1 MTSWEIYTFFG
12 WKRHFLMLTYV
23 FIPKYSDDLLF
34 ISPFKE
40 EEDMFSDTEA
50 SNIEDSI
57 IVVNVSEDKTK
68 SIEIVTLGDSISS
81 DSDTESPKP
90 KKSDE
95 NKAVEKNI
103 MTKVEPQDD
112 ETTTGEDNSSI
123 KESSN
128 NDDNPEP
135 ANEEVDLANA
145 AQTSTPDQGRLRPNS
160 QANTSLEDSQAL
172 SSENLERKILEAIG
186 NYFFNSAATKE
197 GCNRGHGLSAA
208 IKLGTLEPGFF
219 HFGPRLTWIP

>member
-1 MTSWEIYTFFG
+1 MTSWEIYTLC
-12 WKRHFLMLTYV
+12 K
-23 FIPKYSDDLLF
+23 
-34 ISPFKE
+34 
-40 EEDMFSDTEA
+40 A

-57 IVVNVSEDKTK
+57 MVVNVSEDKTK

-90 KKSDE
+90 KKIDE
-95 NKAVEKNI
+95 NKVVKKNV

-112 ETTTGEDNSSI
+112 ETNTGEDNSSM

-128 NDDNPEP
+128 NDDNPEA
-135 ANEEVDLANA
+135 ANEEVDLDNA

-186 NYFFNSAATKE
+186 NYFFYSTVTYNGKGKT
-197 GCNRGHGLSAA
+197 
-208 IKLGTLEPGFF
+208 
-219 HFGPRLTWIP
+219 

>member
-1 MTSWEIYTFFG
+1 MKKALFDVVCFHTCVSIQMIFF
-12 WKRHFLMLTYV
+12 
-23 FIPKYSDDLLF
+23 
-34 ISPFKE
+34 PFQE

-57 IVVNVSEDKTK
+57 VVVNVSEDKTK

-81 DSDTESPKP
+81 DSETESPKP
-90 KKSDE
+90 KKIDE

-112 ETTTGEDNSSI
+112 ETNTGEDNSSI

-128 NDDNPEP
+128 NDVNPDP
-135 ANEEVDLANA
+135 ANEGIDLANA

-186 NYFFNSAATKE
+186 NYFFNKKGNVICSLLQCLTI
-197 GCNRGHGLSAA
+197 A
-208 IKLGTLEPGFF
+208 IIFEV
-219 HFGPRLTWIP
+219 IYS

>member
-1 MTSWEIYTFFG
+1 MAGKGTF
-12 WKRHFLMLTYV
+12 LILTYV
-23 FIPKYSDDLLF
+23 FIPEYSDDF
-34 ISPFKE
+34 FFPFKE

-57 IVVNVSEDKTK
+57 MVVNVSEDKTK

-90 KKSDE
+90 KKIDE
-95 NKAVEKNI
+95 NKVVKKNV

-112 ETTTGEDNSSI
+112 ETNTGEDNSSM

-128 NDDNPEP
+128 NDDKPEA
-135 ANEEVDLANA
+135 ANEEVDLDNA

-186 NYFFNSAATKE
+186 NYFFYSTVTYNGKGKT
-197 GCNRGHGLSAA
+197 
-208 IKLGTLEPGFF
+208 
-219 HFGPRLTWIP
+219 

>member
-1 MTSWEIYTFFG
+1 
-12 WKRHFLMLTYV
+12 
-23 FIPKYSDDLLF
+23 
-34 ISPFKE
+34 
-40 EEDMFSDTEA
+40 MFSDTED

-57 IVVNVSEDKTK
+57 MVVNVSEDKTK

-90 KKSDE
+90 KKIDE
-95 NKAVEKNI
+95 NKVVKKNV

-112 ETTTGEDNSSI
+112 ETNTGEDNSSM

-128 NDDNPEP
+128 NDDNPEA
-135 ANEEVDLANA
+135 ANEEVDLDNA

-186 NYFFNSAATKE
+186 NYFFYSTVTYNGKGKT
-197 GCNRGHGLSAA
+197 
-208 IKLGTLEPGFF
+208 
-219 HFGPRLTWIP
+219 

>member
-1 MTSWEIYTFFG
+1 MFSY
-12 WKRHFLMLTYV
+12 LS
-23 FIPKYSDDLLF
+23 KYSCDF
-34 ISPFKE
+34 SPFQE

-57 IVVNVSEDKTK
+57 VVVNVSEDKTK

-81 DSDTESPKP
+81 DSETESPKP
-90 KKSDE
+90 KKTDE
-95 NKAVEKNI
+95 NKAVEKSI

-112 ETTTGEDNSSI
+112 ETNTGEDNSSI

-128 NDDNPEP
+128 NDVNPDP
-135 ANEEVDLANA
+135 ANEGIDLASA

-172 SSENLERKILEAIG
+172 SSQNLERKILEAIG
-186 NYFFNSAATKE
+186 NYF
-197 GCNRGHGLSAA
+197 
-208 IKLGTLEPGFF
+208 
-219 HFGPRLTWIP
+219 

>member
-1 MTSWEIYTFFG
+1 MCILAGKGTF
-12 WKRHFLMLTYV
+12 LILTYV
-23 FIPKYSDDLLF
+23 FISEYSDDF
-34 ISPFKE
+34 FSPFKE

-57 IVVNVSEDKTK
+57 MVVNVSEDKTK

-90 KKSDE
+90 KKIDE
-95 NKAVEKNI
+95 NKVVKKNV
-103 MTKVEPQDD
+103 MTKVEKFLGQNFEKVKNFLNSSQDD
-112 ETTTGEDNSSI
+112 ETNTGEDNSSM

-128 NDDNPEP
+128 NDDNPEA
-135 ANEEVDLANA
+135 ANEEVDLDNA

-186 NYFFNSAATKE
+186 NYFFYSTVTYNGKGKT
-197 GCNRGHGLSAA
+197 
-208 IKLGTLEPGFF
+208 
-219 HFGPRLTWIP
+219 

>member
-1 MTSWEIYTFFG
+1 
-12 WKRHFLMLTYV
+12 
-23 FIPKYSDDLLF
+23 
-34 ISPFKE
+34 
-40 EEDMFSDTEA
+40 MFSDTEA
-50 SNIEDSI
+50 SNVEDSI
-57 IVVNVSEDKTK
+57 VVVNVSEDKTK

-81 DSDTESPKP
+81 DSETESPKP
-90 KKSDE
+90 KKIDE

-112 ETTTGEDNSSI
+112 ETNTGDDNSSI

-128 NDDNPEP
+128 NDVNPDP
-135 ANEEVDLANA
+135 ANEEVDLDNA

-186 NYFFNSAATKE
+186 NYFFYSTVTYNGKGKT
-197 GCNRGHGLSAA
+197 
-208 IKLGTLEPGFF
+208 
-219 HFGPRLTWIP
+219 

>member
-1 MTSWEIYTFFG
+1 MFSY
-12 WKRHFLMLTYV
+12 LS
-23 FIPKYSDDLLF
+23 KYSGDF
-34 ISPFKE
+34 SPFQE

-57 IVVNVSEDKTK
+57 VVVNVSEDKTK

-81 DSDTESPKP
+81 DSETESPKP
-90 KKSDE
+90 KKTDE

-128 NDDNPEP
+128 NDDNPI
-135 ANEEVDLANA
+135 
-145 AQTSTPDQGRLRPNS
+145 TSM
-160 QANTSLEDSQAL
+160 
-172 SSENLERKILEAIG
+172 NLTQSWKNCIIIWIYILEMYNDQLMTMELLI
-186 NYFFNSAATKE
+186 
-197 GCNRGHGLSAA
+197 
-208 IKLGTLEPGFF
+208 
-219 HFGPRLTWIP
+219 

>member
-1 MTSWEIYTFFG
+1 
-12 WKRHFLMLTYV
+12 
-23 FIPKYSDDLLF
+23 
-34 ISPFKE
+34 
-40 EEDMFSDTEA
+40 MFSDTEA

-57 IVVNVSEDKTK
+57 VVVNVSEDKTK

-81 DSDTESPKP
+81 DSETESPKP
-90 KKSDE
+90 KKIDE

-112 ETTTGEDNSSI
+112 ETNTGEDNSSI

-186 NYFFNSAATKE
+186 NYFFNIAVTYNNKPE
-197 GCNRGHGLSAA
+197 RVFGHQVRCRELD
-208 IKLGTLEPGFF
+208 IFKIFFEIVWIFLGFF
-219 HFGPRLTWIP
+219 GWNFSGGFFGRNFLGGIVWELFEY

>member
-1 MTSWEIYTFFG
+1 MIFF
-12 WKRHFLMLTYV
+12 F
-23 FIPKYSDDLLF
+23 
-34 ISPFKE
+34 PFKE

-57 IVVNVSEDKTK
+57 MVVNVSEDKTK

-90 KKSDE
+90 KKIDE
-95 NKAVEKNI
+95 NKVVKKNV

-112 ETTTGEDNSSI
+112 ETNTGEDNSSM

-128 NDDNPEP
+128 NDDNPEA
-135 ANEEVDLANA
+135 ANEEVDLDNA

-186 NYFFNSAATKE
+186 NYFFYSTVTYNGKGKT
-197 GCNRGHGLSAA
+197 
-208 IKLGTLEPGFF
+208 
-219 HFGPRLTWIP
+219 